1 MDKVLGSACPRPG
14 CAGKIEGLKGFK
26 ASCAIREGNFGK
38 GAKGPGISGEEG
50 AKKSGKSESQTSKS
64 ALARAAAN
72 KEEWHAN
79 VRARASAR
87 GAAAEDAVGDVEEE
101 DGRGRDQAHD
111 EAAGKVL
118 LGKDGTE
125 RKTTRGGKK
134 DAGFLK
140 KVMDKKKSKED
151 SKDATAAG
159 SSAEE
164 RALGSAAAAFTP
176 GAPLQAALGAT
187 EVDVQNHCKG
197 VAKSTVA
204 PGIIII
210 VPQKKEDAP
219 GGEMSAQEEDSAP
232 VDRDASSWLD
242 DSSLVPLVRNDPEE
256 DDLFQANRGCEYQ
269 GGGRAVCGK
278 KKKDKRVL
286 SIQEFFSTPSVDL
299 TPGLSEEEQER
310 LIRIEQ
316 ERKDEVTA
324 LLSSHNAAIFILMS

>member
-1 MDKVLGSACPRPG
+1 MLGSACPRPG

-26 ASCAIREGNFGK
+26 NSCAIREGNFGK
-38 GAKGPGISGEEG
+38 GAKGPGTSGEEG
-50 AKKSGKSESQTSKS
+50 AKKSGKSESQTFKS

-101 DGRGRDQAHD
+101 GGSGRDQAHE

-118 LGKDGTE
+118 LGKDGSE

-151 SKDATAAG
+151 SRAGTAAG
-159 SSAEE
+159 SSEE
-164 RALGSAAAAFTP
+164 GRALSSAAPAFTP
-176 GAPLQAALGAT
+176 GAPSQAALGAT
-187 EVDVQNHCKG
+187 EVENDCKG
-197 VAKSTVA
+197 GAKSTAA

-219 GGEMSAQEEDSAP
+219 GSEMSAQEEDSAA

-256 DDLFQANRGCEYQ
+256 DDLFQANRGCEDE
-269 GGGRAVCGK
+269 GGGRAVCGR

-310 LIRIEQ
+310 LMRIEQ
-316 ERKDEVTA
+316 ERMDEVTA
-324 LLSSHNAAIFILMS
+324 LLSSHNAVMFVLMS

>member
-26 ASCAIREGNFGK
+26 NSCAIREGNFGK
-38 GAKGPGISGEEG
+38 GSKGPGISGEEG

-87 GAAAEDAVGDVEEE
+87 VAAAEDAVGDVGEE
-101 DGRGRDQAHD
+101 DGGGQDQAH
-111 EAAGKVL
+111 EEVAGKVL
-118 LGKDGTE
+118 LGKDGSE

-140 KVMDKKKSKED
+140 KVMDKKKSKDE
-151 SKDATAAG
+151 SKAATAAG
-159 SSAEE
+159 SSAEG
-164 RALGSAAAAFTP
+164 RALSSAAAAFMP
-176 GAPLQAALGAT
+176 GALSQAALGAI
-187 EVDVQNHCKG
+187 EADVQNGG
-197 VAKSTVA
+197 VKSTAA
-204 PGIIII
+204 PGILII
-210 VPQKKEDAP
+210 VQQKKEDAP
-219 GGEMSAQEEDSAP
+219 GGEMSAEEDSAAL
-232 VDRDASSWLD
+232 DRDAPSWLD
-242 DSSLVPLVRNDPEE
+242 DSSLVPLVRNDPE
-256 DDLFQANRGCEYQ
+256 DDNLFQANRGCEDE
-269 GGGRAVCGK
+269 GGGRAVGGK
-278 KKKDKRVL
+278 KKKDKKVL

-310 LIRIEQ
+310 LMRIEQ

-324 LLSSHNAAIFILMS
+324 LPTS